1 MSAYYNT
8 SELTKLVGVSKN
20 TVIRWEEKGVIPKAL
35 RDGRGWRVWP
45 KEAIEKIIE
54 IKKTKDLKK
63 HDCLDNKKDNIYII
77 GYGNQAKVW
86 AKNLKNSGAK
96 VFIILRDQSKSIPQA
111 ISDGF
116 EVKSVKDGLIEGK
129 VFCVLIPDEK
139 HKSFFE
145 AFKNYIK
152 SSSLFIFAHG
162 YSVSYEN
169 LTFNARKALLA
180 PKSIAKVLRKR
191 FLDEKNT
198 FAAYCI
204 ENKEDEKTIK
214 DIAKMMF
221 FNPLYETSFYNE
233 TISDLFTEQTI
244 LCGGVPYLILKAFN
258 ILKENNVPTELAIQ
272 ECLYELSYI
281 LDIIKE
287 KGMKGLYDLVSPV
300 ARSGGAKVLNKIRE
314 SESLN
319 KIMEE
324 TFMEIKDKKFLSYF
338 KNFNK
343 DEFLNDIKN
352 ISKDFDITLKNYQEG
367 GHE

>member
-20 TVIRWEEKGVIPKAL
+20 TVIRWEEKGIIPKAL

-54 IKKTKDLKK
+54 IKKSKDLKK
-63 HDCLDNKKDNIYII
+63 HDYLDNKKHTVYII

-96 VFIILRDQSKSIPQA
+96 VFVLLREKSNSIPRA

-116 EVKSVKDGLIEGK
+116 DVKSIKDGLSEGS
-129 VFCVLIPDEK
+129 VFCVLIPDEN

-145 AFKNYIK
+145 TYENYINK
-152 SSSLFIFAHG
+152 NSLFIFAHG
-162 YSVSYEN
+162 YSVVYEN
-169 LTFNARKALLA
+169 LSFDARKALLA
-180 PKSIAKVLRKR
+180 PKSVAKVLRKR
-191 FLDEKNT
+191 FLDGKST
-198 FAAYCI
+198 FVAYCT
-204 ENKEDEKTIK
+204 ETNEDEEIIK
-214 DIAKMMF
+214 DIAKIMSF
-221 FNPLYETSFYNE
+221 YPLYKTSFYNE

-244 LCGGVPYLILKAFN
+244 LCGGVPYFILKAFN
-258 ILKENNVPTELAIQ
+258 ILKENNVPEELALQ

-287 KGMKGLYDLVSPV
+287 KGIKGLYSLISPI
-300 ARSGGAKVLNKIRE
+300 ATSGGAKVLNEIKN

-319 KIMEE
+319 KIMED
-324 TFMEIKDKKFLSYF
+324 TFKDIKDKNFLSYF
-338 KNFNK
+338 KDFNK
-343 DEFLNDIKN
+343 NEFLNNIEN
-352 ISKDFDITLKNYQEG
+352 ISKDFDKTLKNYNEG
-367 GHE
+367 GY